1 MARVGLRGLARGTRT
16 SPRGRLGGISSRP
29 IVGVYSGKREVS
41 RCVKPARVRA
51 ITAGAAGK
59 GAGVEEPSVPKRRL
73 GAKDLRKCELWKP
86 AQSVTQ
92 GLGPFGRSRRFRS
105 DFWPP
110 LERSNKHWI
119 RIDL

>member
-59 GAGVEEPSVPKRRL
+59 GTSAEEPSVPNGGWARRIYENVSW
-73 GAKDLRKCELWKP
+73 G
-86 AQSVTQ
+86 S
-92 GLGPFGRSRRFRS
+92 
-105 DFWPP
+105 PP
-110 LERSNKHWI
+110 SL
-119 RIDL
+119 

>member
-59 GAGVEEPSVPKRRL
+59 GAGVEEEPSVPNGGWARRIYENVS
-73 GAKDLRKCELWKP
+73 GG
-86 AQSVTQ
+86 S
-92 GLGPFGRSRRFRS
+92 
-105 DFWPP
+105 PP
-110 LERSNKHWI
+110 SL
-119 RIDL
+119 

>member
-59 GAGVEEPSVPKRRL
+59 GTGVEEEPSVPNGGWARRIYENVSC
-73 GAKDLRKCELWKP
+73 G
-86 AQSVTQ
+86 S
-92 GLGPFGRSRRFRS
+92 
-105 DFWPP
+105 PP
-110 LERSNKHWI
+110 SL
-119 RIDL
+119 

>member
-59 GAGVEEPSVPKRRL
+59 GTGVEEPSVPNGSWARRIYENVSC
-73 GAKDLRKCELWKP
+73 G
-86 AQSVTQ
+86 S
-92 GLGPFGRSRRFRS
+92 
-105 DFWPP
+105 PP
-110 LERSNKHWI
+110 SL
-119 RIDL
+119 